1 VNYFEERVNI
11 TPLIQDVEIVCDSKT
26 FKTFVTRGT
35 IKHTY
40 MGFLPDTRAMVSKM

>member
-1 VNYFEERVNI
+1 MNYFEEQVNI
-11 TPLIQDVEIVCDSKT
+11 TPLIQNVEIVCDNKT
-26 FKTFVTRGT
+26 FKTSVTHGM

>member
-11 TPLIQDVEIVCDSKT
+11 TPLIQDVEIVCDNET
-26 FKTFVTRGT
+26 FKTFVTHGK

-40 MGFLPDTRAMVSKM
+40 MGFLPETRAMVSKM